1 MFGFFK
7 KKRGEA
13 PEEQEQLRKTAD
25 QETAKQGAQSL
36 PEEARTLGQQF
47 QPQELSILAV
57 TGPVGFS
64 GKKMED
70 SDLWL
75 ATIGLTAWME
85 EDSPEIHQEEV
96 QLVTL
101 ADEKLLGFLRQ
112 RTYPDFLIKCHV
124 RPSLDGQQLLLL
136 DLPQPGFD
144 PDLKAI
150 LEQQKKPDST
160 YVEGLGTF
168 VLNRQVKWYETE
180 VDWLEGKVRL
190 NFDQGPEE
198 EMKAAQET
206 AKALLSNPADWD
218 ARVRACAA
226 DQLLE
231 LANQWATEG
240 ENEDEPEEIDRD
252 QFMARMELDTIQ
264 VSPDQSFLFWFND
277 GEMFWGHSIQVSGT
291 LSDGPT
297 EAQMEG

>member
-1 MFGFFK
+1 MFGLFK
-7 KKRGEA
+7 KKSAER
-13 PEEQEQLRKTAD
+13 PEEQDRLRKAAD
-25 QETAKQGAQSL
+25 QSARKGET
-36 PEEARTLGQQF
+36 PEAVRALGQQF
-47 QPQELSILAV
+47 LPQELSILAV
-57 TGPVGFS
+57 TGPAGFS
-64 GKKMED
+64 GQKLED

-75 ATIGLTAWME
+75 ASIGLTAWME
-85 EDSPEIHQEEV
+85 EDSPDIRREEI

-112 RTYPDFLIKCHV
+112 RTYPDFLIKCRV
-124 RPSLDGQQLLLL
+124 RPSQDGQRLLLL

-150 LEQQKKPDST
+150 LEEQKKPDST

-168 VLNRQVKWYETE
+168 VLNRRIKWYETE
-180 VDWLEGKVRL
+180 VDWLGGKVRL

-206 AKALLSNPADWD
+206 ARALLADPAGWD

-226 DQLLE
+226 DRLLE
-231 LANQWATEG
+231 LANQWAGEEEDG
-240 ENEDEPEEIDRD
+240 ENEPGEIDRE
-252 QFMARMELDTIQ
+252 QFMSRMELDTIQ
-264 VSPDQSFLFWFND
+264 VSPDQGFVFWFND

-291 LSDGPT
+291 LSDGPVD
-297 EAQMEG
+297 AQMEG